1 MSENRH
7 VEIAGA
13 GFAGLTAAAAFAR
26 RGWSVRVHERADELR
41 TAGAGIYIYENGLRI
56 FETLGIY
63 EMVIRDAY
71 PAYKREMRGDN
82 NKVLLRISWEN
93 GGPGRVF
100 SIVRQR
106 CIDALAHAARQA
118 GAEIVT
124 SSEVVGVSP
133 DGEIEIA
140 GGHVHKSDLVIVADG
155 VNSRLR
161 DSLDLIAERR
171 TLVDGAIRMLV
182 ERTEEERISEEGR
195 KYIEMWSG
203 THRILYTPCSDSELY
218 LAFTMLNDDAEATHL
233 PLNKDAWKRWF
244 PQMEGV
250 IERVGDQG
258 HWDAFQYIRLRKW
271 SKGCVA
277 VIGDAAHALPPN
289 IGQGGGCAMMN
300 ALSLATILSE
310 YTDLEAGLADW
321 ERRERHVTEHAQKI
335 SLWISIPTTW
345 HPTWRAWAFTLAGHS
360 AWFAGQRN
368 RTALHVPTGT
378 TDTNLYK

>member
-1 MSENRH
+1 M
-7 VEIAGA
+7 
-13 GFAGLTAAAAFAR
+13 
-26 RGWSVRVHERADELR
+26 
-41 TAGAGIYIYENGLRI
+41 
-56 FETLGIY
+56 
-63 EMVIRDAY
+63 
-71 PAYKREMRGDN
+71 
-82 NKVLLRISWEN
+82 
-93 GGPGRVF
+93 
-100 SIVRQR
+100 
-106 CIDALAHAARQA
+106 
-118 GAEIVT
+118 
-124 SSEVVGVSP
+124 
-133 DGEIEIA
+133 
-140 GGHVHKSDLVIVADG
+140 IVADG

-203 THRILYTPCSDSELY
+203 TRRILYTPCSDSELY
-218 LAFTMLNDDAEATHL
+218 LAFTMLNDDAEANHL

-271 SKGCVA
+271 SKGYVA

-310 YTDLEAGLADW
+310 YTDLEAGLADVLAQW
-321 ERRERHVTEHAQKI
+321 QLPVATPAGMTPDQFMDLMSLDKKVQNGQLRLVLLRQLGEAVVTADYDAGALRQTLE
-335 SLWISIPTTW
+335 
-345 HPTWRAWAFTLAGHS
+345 AFC
-360 AWFAGQRN
+360 
-368 RTALHVPTGT
+368 GT
-378 TDTNLYK
+378 

>member
-1 MSENRH
+1 MTSKRH

-26 RGWSVRVHERADELR
+26 QGWSVRVHERADELR

-56 FETLGIY
+56 FETLGVY
-63 EMVIRDAY
+63 DMLIRDAY
-71 PAYKREMRGDN
+71 PAYKREMRGDD

-106 CIDALAHAARQA
+106 CIDALAHAAREA

-124 SSEVVGVSP
+124 TSEAVGVSP
-133 DGEIEIA
+133 AGTLEIA
-140 GGHVHKSDLVIVADG
+140 GGVSHKADLVIVADG
-155 VNSRLR
+155 VNSKLR
-161 DSLDLIAERR
+161 DSLGLIDKRR

-182 ERTEEERISEEGR
+182 ERTGEERTSEEGR

-203 THRILYTPCSDSELY
+203 SRRILYTPCSDSQIY
-218 LAFTMLNDDAEATHL
+218 LAFTMLNDDAEATQL
-233 PLNKDAWKRWF
+233 PINKDAWKRSF
-244 PQMEGV
+244 PQMENV
-250 IERVGDQG
+250 IDRIGDQG
-258 HWDAFQYIRLRKW
+258 HWDTFQYVRLKKW
-271 SKGCVA
+271 SKGRVA

-310 YTDLEAGLADW
+310 HSDVEAGLAAW
-321 ERRERHVTEHAQKI
+321 EQRERHITDHAQKI

-345 HPTWRAWAFTLAGHS
+345 HPKMRAWAFTLAGHS
-360 AWFAGQRN
+360 KWIARQRN
-368 RTALHVPTGT
+368 RAALHVPTGT
-378 TDTNLYK
+378 T